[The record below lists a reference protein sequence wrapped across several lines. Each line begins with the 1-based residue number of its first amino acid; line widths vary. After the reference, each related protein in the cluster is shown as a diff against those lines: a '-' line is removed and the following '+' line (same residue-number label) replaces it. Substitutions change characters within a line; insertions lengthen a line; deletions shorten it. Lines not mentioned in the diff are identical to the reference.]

1 MFNITYSGLSPT
13 ALEWD
18 MKLWW
23 VHLEAMVATL
33 MVFETTKK
41 EEHWDSFKKVFN
53 YSFEHVSVF
62 SIRITHGWVHLF
74 FSVPSAWWR
83 VGWLPGQTGEG
94 QDGLQGGPL
103 QGLLPLAQG
112 ADDL

>member
-1 MFNITYSGLSPT
+1 
-13 ALEWD
+13 

-33 MVFETTKK
+33 MVFDTTKK

-62 SIRITHGWVHLF
+62 SVRITHGWVHLF
-74 FSVPSAWWR
+74 VQFP
-83 VGWLPGQTGEG
+83 LPGGEWAG
-94 QDGLQGGPL
+94 YLDRQGKVKMDFKGGPYKGCFHL
-103 QGLLPLAQG
+103 PRALMICENLLKKLKC
-112 ADDL
+112 